1 MESVRTATQLIHV
14 DSHMCTLDLQDAYYH
29 VPIHP
34 ASQKFLRF
42 SVLSPEGSVL
52 HFQFC
57 ALPFGISSAP
67 RVFTKIMVE
76 VVAFLRLQNISIIP
90 YLDDFLI
97 IGKDRQSLL
106 TARESSLKILS
117 ELGWLI
123 NLKKSS
129 LTPSTQKTFLG
140 VILNST
146 HQMSFLPQEKMIN
159 IKDQIH
165 SLRRRDS
172 ISVRQAMKTLGLLTA
187 CLPAVAWSQSH
198 TRILQ
203 NWILSS
209 WNKKSSGL
217 DKKIRIPSFVKR
229 DLLWWMES
237 TNLEKGVHWHHL
249 PNITIITD
257 ASSSGWGAVFPS
269 HFEQGSWTASQ
280 AKKSSNYRELRAVW
294 EALKSNSLPERSSHT
309 HTLGQRHNSILPKET
324 RGYKIPGTIK
334 PGSHHLL
341 MGGRKHPFHL
351 GHSSER
357 DPKQRGGLSQQEGN
371 PTQRMVP
378 QPGSFSTS
386 NHHLGYSPNRLV
398 RHKGQYKVPEILF
411 SGGQRVQGLHG
422 CVQPSLE
429 RKSSVCLSPYSLSRK
444 GPEEDLARRGEGDLD
459 LPKLAKKKLVP
470 VAEISMHST
479 TSNPSGSERPPEPR
493 PDTSS
498 RSGKSP
504 TGGLDP
510 ESEFL
515 RSQGLSRAVMAT
527 LKASRKKV
535 TFTIYYKIWKK
546 FVTFCGANPP
556 VQTNPNILQVLDFLQ
571 RGLEIGLSSST
582 LKVQISALSAFFDH
596 PLADHRIVLTLDPS
610 FVPKVVSDFHRN
622 QEIILPSFCGNPS
635 SSKEMAWHS
644 LDVRRSV
651 LAYLQATESWR
662 KDHNLCSVSG
672 EEQRGKGI

>member
-1 MESVRTATQLIHV
+1 
-14 DSHMCTLDLQDAYYH
+14 
-29 VPIHP
+29 
-34 ASQKFLRF
+34 
-42 SVLSPEGSVL
+42 
-52 HFQFC
+52 
-57 ALPFGISSAP
+57 
-67 RVFTKIMVE
+67 
-76 VVAFLRLQNISIIP
+76 
-90 YLDDFLI
+90 
-97 IGKDRQSLL
+97 
-106 TARESSLKILS
+106 
-117 ELGWLI
+117 
-123 NLKKSS
+123 
-129 LTPSTQKTFLG
+129 
-140 VILNST
+140 
-146 HQMSFLPQEKMIN
+146 MSFLPQEKMIN

-198 TRILQ
+198 IRILQ

-269 HFEQGSWTASQ
+269 HFEQGSWTPSQ

-294 EALKSNSLPERSSHT
+294 EALKSNTACLRDHHIHILSDNVTTVSYLRRQGGTRSPVLSSLAHT
-309 HTLGQRHNSILPKET
+309 IFLWAEENTLSISTTHLKGTLKREADYLSRKEIRPNEWCLNQEVFQHLT
-324 RGYKIPGTIK
+324 TIWGIP
-334 PGSHHLL
+334 
-341 MGGRKHPFHL
+341 
-351 GHSSER
+351 
-357 DPKQRGGLSQQEGN
+357 
-371 PTQRMVP
+371 
-378 QPGSFSTS
+378 
-386 NHHLGYSPNRLV
+386 PNRLV

-429 RKSSVCLSPYSLSRK
+429 RKSSVCLSPYSLNRK

-515 RSQGLSRAVMAT
+515 RSQGLSRAVIAT

-535 TFTIYYKIWKK
+535 TFAIYYKIWKK

-662 KDHNLCSVSG
+662 KDHNLT
-672 EEQRGKGI
+672 

>member
-1 MESVRTATQLIHV
+1 MES
-14 DSHMCTLDLQDAYYH
+14 
-29 VPIHP
+29 
-34 ASQKFLRF
+34 
-42 SVLSPEGSVL
+42 
-52 HFQFC
+52 
-57 ALPFGISSAP
+57 
-67 RVFTKIMVE
+67 
-76 VVAFLRLQNISIIP
+76 
-90 YLDDFLI
+90 
-97 IGKDRQSLL
+97 
-106 TARESSLKILS
+106 
-117 ELGWLI
+117 
-123 NLKKSS
+123 
-129 LTPSTQKTFLG
+129 
-140 VILNST
+140 
-146 HQMSFLPQEKMIN
+146 EKMIN

-596 PLADHRIVLTLDPS
+596 PLADHRWVKRFITAAKRIRPQILKLVPSWDLSLVLDALSRPPFEPLENSNIKDLTLKTSLLIAITSARRLGELQAISIREPYMYILPDRIVLTLDPS